1 MDVNKLSA
9 SKECIICHYC
19 HILDKVFK
27 LQPYVCNGCH
37 DVSMMSMN
45 PSNIAIL
52 TIPGIDYCCIINWI
66 SKSEGLNLLQ
76 NADLS
81 DKSTSL

>member
-19 HILDKVFK
+19 YILDKVFK

-52 TIPGIDYCCIINWI
+52 TIPGIDYRCIINWI

-76 NADLS
+76 NVDLS